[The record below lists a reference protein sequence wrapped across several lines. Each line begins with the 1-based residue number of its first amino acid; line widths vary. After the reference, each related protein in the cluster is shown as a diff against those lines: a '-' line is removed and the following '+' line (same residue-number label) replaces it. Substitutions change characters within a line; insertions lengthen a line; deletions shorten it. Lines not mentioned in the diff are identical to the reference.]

1 MRSQDFGS
9 RSPGQLIALDAEG
22 PAFMPRPLPPELMWS
37 GALVRLLGEAERALG
52 ELSGVG
58 RRLPNPYL
66 FTRPFVNREAVLSS
80 RIEGT
85 QASLSDLYAL
95 ELGLPTLFPEAEVRE
110 DAREVQNYVR
120 ALEHG
125 LASDLPIST
134 RLLREMH
141 AVLMSGVRGQ
151 NRAPG
156 ELRRSQNWIGPAG
169 AKRRDAT
176 FVPAPPGPLLT
187 EALSDLERFIHAQ
200 NELPPLVE
208 IALVHYQF
216 EALHPFLDGNGRIGR
231 LLITL
236 LLLDRQLLTQPLL
249 YLSAY
254 FERHRSTYYGH
265 LLAISQRGEW
275 EAWLAFFLRGVEHE
289 ARDAAQ
295 RAQRLLDLREEW
307 RTRYQQERASSNL
320 LRATDRLL
328 EQPFTTAA
336 QLQTELGVVNR
347 SAQLIVERLLR
358 DGVLTEITGKQRG
371 RVYRAQGVLDILEM
385 EQEPLTDNRQDRA
398 IQTITES

>member
-1 MRSQDFGS
+1 MRPADFTS
-9 RSPGQLIALDAEG
+9 RAPGQLVTVDGEG
-22 PAFMPRPLPPELMWS
+22 PAFLPNPLPPVLNWS
-37 GALVRLLGEAERALG
+37 GSLVRLLGEAERALG
-52 ELSGVG
+52 ELNGVG

-95 ELGLPTLFPEAEVRE
+95 EAQVPLFPELEVRE
-110 DAREVQNYVR
+110 DAQEVQNYVR

-125 LASDLPIST
+125 LASPLPISS

-156 ELRRSQNWIGPAG
+156 EFRRSQNWIGPAG
-169 AKRRDAT
+169 ARRRDAT
-176 FVPAPPGPLLT
+176 FVPAPPGPMLE

-200 NELPPLVE
+200 NDLPPLVE

-231 LLITL
+231 LLISL
-236 LLLDRQLLTQPLL
+236 LLLERQLLTQPLL

-254 FERHRSTYYGH
+254 FERHRSAYYEH
-265 LLAISQRGEW
+265 LLAVSQGGEW
-275 EAWLAFFLRGVEHE
+275 EAWLAFFLRGVERE
-289 ARDAAQ
+289 AGDAAL

-307 RTRYQQERASSNL
+307 RTRYQQERAGSNL
-320 LRATDRLL
+320 LAATDRLL
-328 EQPFTTAA
+328 AQPITTAA
-336 QLQTELGVVNR
+336 QLQQGLGVVNR

-358 DGVLTEITGKQRG
+358 DGVLVEVTGRQRG
-371 RVYRAQGVLDILEM
+371 RVYVARPVLDLLELD
-385 EQEPLTDNRQDRA
+385 QEPEHDGAGRGAA
-398 IQTITES
+398 IQTITER

>member
-1 MRSQDFGS
+1 MRPQDFTA
-9 RSPGQLIALDAEG
+9 RAPGQLVSVDGDG
-22 PAFMPRPLPPELMWS
+22 PAFVPHPLAPELSW
-37 GALVRLLGEAERALG
+37 GGPLVRLLGEAERALG
-52 ELSGVG
+52 ELNGVG

-95 ELGLPTLFPEAEVRE
+95 EAGVPLFPELEARE
-110 DAREVQNYVR
+110 DAHEVQNYVR

-125 LASDLPIST
+125 LSSHLPIST

-141 AVLMSGVRGQ
+141 ATLMSGVRGQ

-156 ELRRSQNWIGPAG
+156 EFRRSQNWIGPAG
-169 AKRRDAT
+169 ARRRDAT
-176 FVPAPPGPLLT
+176 FVPVPPGPPLE
-187 EALSDLERFIHAQ
+187 EALSKLERFIHAQ
-200 NELPPLVE
+200 NDLPPLVE

-216 EALHPFLDGNGRIGR
+216 EALHPFLDGNGRVGR

-236 LLLDRQLLTQPLL
+236 LLLERQLLTQPLL

-254 FERHRSTYYGH
+254 FERHRAAYYEH
-265 LLAISQRGEW
+265 LLAVSQRGEW
-275 EAWLAFFLRGVEHE
+275 EAWLAFFLRGVERE

-295 RAQRLLDLREEW
+295 RAQKLLDLREAW
-307 RTRYQQERASSNL
+307 RARYQQERASGNL
-320 LRATDRLL
+320 LAATDRLL
-328 EQPFTTAA
+328 AQPITTAP
-336 QLQTELGVVNR
+336 QLQQALGVANR

-358 DGVLTEITGKQRG
+358 DGVLTEVTGKQRG
-371 RVYRAQGVLDILEM
+371 RVYVARPVLDILEL
-385 EQEPLTDNRQDRA
+385 EQEPQHEDAGGQVMR
-398 IQTITES
+398 TIAEP